1 MTLAWL
7 SLTRSFS
14 RAKCGTGFSARIS
27 VDGQSR
33 WVSAHAHAS
42 APSPPVAA
50 PETPTFQSLKG
61 KVSSQTLKGLTVSP
75 FNLDQMTPVQ
85 SLVTALLPDLA
96 HPYDSSTP
104 PNPDAPRD
112 LLVRA
117 RTGTGK
123 TLAFLIPAVEHRVR
137 AVEQHIENTMRS
149 SDLSSSIL
157 AARVRNSFRRKFP
170 GALVLSPTREL
181 ATQIA
186 GVALKLTEHHKDF
199 QVSLFV
205 GGESKGRQLS
215 QWKNGH
221 RDIVVATPGRLRDVL
236 ENHSDVRESMKSCNF
251 LIFDEADTLLDMGF
265 RDDID
270 AIVKFLAPPR
280 TRQTFLF
287 SATLSRRIRQI
298 ATTHL
303 SPNHQFL
310 DAAPPASGT
319 DLSIDKLKDN
329 ARVPWAIDSDDELVT
344 HAHVPQHYTPL
355 PSPDAQIPALLCLI
369 AHDQLIHGSKSKIIV
384 FCPTTHSTAFFST
397 IMREFAADGTLPA
410 KNTRVFEMHSKLTQA
425 ARQRASRDF
434 RETATT
440 SAPQKYDR
448 RPRKGRST
456 PGPTVLVTSD
466 VSARG
471 VDYPLVTR
479 VIQLGIPSTE
489 ALYVHR
495 VGRTGRGLSSS
506 PLPETQEEPPHR
518 SDMLLLPWEAGYF
531 SRHLH
536 QCPIKALPLDILESQ
551 VAAAASAP
559 SSRYSNVAIYGTSS
573 TEGSPSSENKAPPND
588 NATSVD
594 KQPDSLS
601 TRFRSLLPLLDAEA
615 IRQAAS
621 SLLGHYLPLAGPLHV
636 SGQKVLSGISDWSR
650 TFGVDMG
657 AYAVFFV
664 RWGEEARSLHH
675 WVGKPSQAWLRRM
688 GIRLEDRADSRR
700 TRFGDLIDSSLQ
712 KKGTRRFPNQRFDKS
727 RKDDKKSHSR
737 DMSFR
742 SPRVRKTSV

>member
-1 MTLAWL
+1 M
-7 SLTRSFS
+7 
-14 RAKCGTGFSARIS
+14 KCRTGLGARIS

-33 WVSAHAHAS
+33 WVSAQAQAHAT
-42 APSPPVAA
+42 APTPPVAA
-50 PETPTFQSLKG
+50 SETPTFQSLKG
-61 KVSSQTLKGLTVSP
+61 KISKETLKGLTVSP
-75 FNLDQMTPVQ
+75 FKLDQMTPVQ
-85 SLVTALLPDLA
+85 ALVTALLPDLA

-137 AVEQHIENTMRS
+137 AVEKHAESTVRS

-157 AARVRNSFRRKFP
+157 AGRVRNSFRKRFP

-199 QVSLFV
+199 QVNLFV
-205 GGESKGRQLS
+205 GGASKGRQLS

-236 ENHSDVRESMKSCNF
+236 ENDSDVRESMKSCNF
-251 LIFDEADTLLDMGF
+251 LILDEADTLLDMGF

-310 DAAPPASGT
+310 DAAPPVSGT
-319 DLSIDKLKDN
+319 DLSIDQLKDN
-329 ARVPWAIDSDDELVT
+329 ARVPWAVDSDEELVT

-355 PSPDAQIPALLCLI
+355 PSPDAQIPALLRLI
-369 AHDQLIHGSKSKIIV
+369 AHDQLIHASKSKIIV

-397 IMREFAADGTLPA
+397 VMREFAADGTLPA

-425 ARQRASRDF
+425 ARQRASREF
-434 RETATT
+434 RESPIT
-440 SAPQKYDR
+440 SSSQKHDWR
-448 RPRKGRST
+448 LRKGRGSA
-456 PGPTVLVTSD
+456 GPTVLVTSD

-471 VDYPLVTR
+471 VDYPHVTR
-479 VIQLGIPSTE
+479 VIQLGIPSSE

-506 PLPETQEEPPHR
+506 PLPESQEEPPHR

-531 SRHLH
+531 SRHLQ
-536 QCPIKALPLDILESQ
+536 QCHVKALPLETLESQ
-551 VAAAASAP
+551 VAAAATAP
-559 SSRYSNVAIYGTSS
+559 SCRYSKVAIYGTSS
-573 TEGSPSSENKAPPND
+573 TDGNPSSEIKAPSDD
-588 NATSVD
+588 NATSAD

-615 IRQAAS
+615 IRQTAA

-657 AYAVFFV
+657 
-664 RWGEEARSLHH
+664 
-675 WVGKPSQAWLRRM
+675 KPSQAWLRRM
-688 GIRLEDRADSRR
+688 GIRLEDKADSRR
-700 TRFGDLIDSSLQ
+700 TRFEDLIGSSLQ
-712 KKGTRRFPNQRFDKS
+712 KHRADRFPVQRIDKR
-727 RKDDKKSHSR
+727 RKDDKKSQPR
-737 DMSFR
+737 TMSFR
-742 SPRVRKTSV
+742 SQRVRNNSV

>member
-1 MTLAWL
+1 MSAQAALAAV
-7 SLTRSFS
+7 SP
-14 RAKCGTGFSARIS
+14 S
-27 VDGQSR
+27 VT
-33 WVSAHAHAS
+33 AEAAS
-42 APSPPVAA
+42 EP
-50 PETPTFQSLKG
+50 PTFRSLKD
-61 KVSSQTLKGLTVSP
+61 KISKQTLKGLTVSP
-75 FNLDQMTPVQ
+75 FNLDRMTHVQ

-96 HPYDSSTP
+96 GPYDPSAP

-123 TLAFLIPAVEHRVR
+123 TLAFLIPAIEHRIR
-137 AVEQHIENTMRS
+137 AVDQHVKNAAHA
-149 SDLSSSIL
+149 SDPSSIL
-157 AARVRNSFRRKFP
+157 AGRIRNSFRRRVP

-186 GVALKLTEHHKDF
+186 NVALKLTEHHKDF
-199 QVSLFV
+199 QVGLFV

-215 QWKNGH
+215 QWNNGF

-251 LIFDEADTLLDMGF
+251 LILDEADTLLDMGF

-270 AIVKFLAPPR
+270 AIAKFLAPPQ

-303 SPNHQFL
+303 SHNHQFL

-319 DLSIDKLKDN
+319 DLSNVDKLKDN

-344 HAHVPQHYTPL
+344 HAHIPQYYTPL
-355 PSPDAQIPALLCLI
+355 PSPDAQIPALLRLI
-369 AHDQLIHGSKSKIIV
+369 AHDQLIHGFKSKIIV

-397 IMREFAADGTLPA
+397 VVREFAADGTLPA

-425 ARQRASRDF
+425 ARQRASREF
-434 RETATT
+434 REPATT
-440 SAPQKYDR
+440 SEQRKHDR
-448 RPRKGRST
+448 RLQKRKFA
-456 PGPTVLVTSD
+456 PAPTILVTSD

-471 VDYPLVTR
+471 VDYPHVTR
-479 VIQLGIPSTE
+479 VVQLGIPSTE
-489 ALYVHR
+489 TLYVHR

-506 PLPETQEEPPHR
+506 PLSHAQEEPPHR

-536 QCPIKALPLDILESQ
+536 QCPVKVLPLETLESQ
-551 VAAAASAP
+551 VAAVASAP
-559 SSRYSNVAIYGTSS
+559 SRQYSNVAIYDASS
-573 TEGSPSSENKAPPND
+573 TEDSPGSKSKAD
-588 NATSVD
+588 NNTSGD

-601 TRFRSLLPLLDAEA
+601 TRFRSLIPLLDTEA
-615 IRQAAS
+615 VRQTVA

-636 SGQKVLSGISDWSR
+636 SAQKVLSGLSDWSR

-657 AYAVFFV
+657 
-664 RWGEEARSLHH
+664 R
-675 WVGKPSQAWLRRM
+675 PSEAWLRRM
-688 GIRLEDRADSRR
+688 GVRLEDKAGSPRKRL
-700 TRFGDLIDSSLQ
+700 GDLIDSPSQ
-712 KKGTRRFPNQRFDKS
+712 KRGPRRFPDQRFDKS
-727 RKDDKKSHSR
+727 TR
-737 DMSFR
+737 DGKTSKPRNMSFR
-742 SPRVRKTSV
+742 SSGVRKSSF